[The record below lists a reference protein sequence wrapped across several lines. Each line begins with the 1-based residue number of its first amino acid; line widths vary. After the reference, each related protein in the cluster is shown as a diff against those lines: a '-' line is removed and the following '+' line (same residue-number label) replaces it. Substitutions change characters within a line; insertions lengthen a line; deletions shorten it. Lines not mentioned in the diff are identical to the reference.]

1 MYLWEGWG
9 LYLGTPLWARPLVG
23 TREPTGGLSPRLP
36 SGTMSRPDPD
46 RLAVW
51 RSFLEAHA
59 AITQTLAAELEAER
73 SLPLGWYD
81 VLLTLHEA
89 DGRLRMH
96 ERAGRQLVNKSS
108 LTRPIDR
115 MTDAGYVEREPCL
128 EDGRGQY
135 AVLTREG
142 RDTLRRAAP
151 THLRGV
157 QEHFAQYLTDSDVVA
172 LARVFGKLVGAER

>member
-1 MYLWEGWG
+1 
-9 LYLGTPLWARPLVG
+9 
-23 TREPTGGLSPRLP
+23 
-36 SGTMSRPDPD
+36 MSRPDPE

-59 AITQTLAAELEAER
+59 SITRTLADELDAER
-73 SLPLGWYD
+73 DLPLHWYD

-89 DGRLRMH
+89 GGRLRMQ
-96 ERAGRQLVNKSS
+96 ELAGRLVVNKSS
-108 LTRPIDR
+108 LTRVIDR
-115 MTDAGYVEREPCL
+115 MAEAGYVDREPCL
-128 EDGRGQY
+128 EDGRGQF

-157 QEHFAQYLTDSDVVA
+157 QQHFAQYLTDSDVVA
-172 LARVFGKLVGAER
+172 LQRVFSKLSG

>member
-1 MYLWEGWG
+1 
-9 LYLGTPLWARPLVG
+9 
-23 TREPTGGLSPRLP
+23 
-36 SGTMSRPDPD
+36 MSRPDPE

-59 AITQTLAAELEAER
+59 AITRTLADELEAER
-73 SLPLGWYD
+73 ALPLNWYD

-89 DGRLRMH
+89 GGRLRMQDL
-96 ERAGRQLVNKSS
+96 AGRILVNRSS
-108 LTRPIDR
+108 LTRVIDR
-115 MTDAGYVEREPCL
+115 MSEAGYVEREPSL

-135 AVLTREG
+135 AVLTRDG

-157 QEHFAQYLTDSDVVA
+157 QEHFAQYLTDSDVLA
-172 LARVFGKLVGAER
+172 LQRVFGKLAGPDDG

>member
-1 MYLWEGWG
+1 
-9 LYLGTPLWARPLVG
+9 
-23 TREPTGGLSPRLP
+23 
-36 SGTMSRPDPD
+36 MSRPDPE

-89 DGRLRMH
+89 GGRLRMH
-96 ERAGRQLVNKSS
+96 ELAGRLLVNKSS
-108 LTRPIDR
+108 LTRLIDR
-115 MTDAGYVEREPCL
+115 MTEAGYVEREPCL

-142 RDTLRRAAP
+142 RDTLRRSAP

>member
-1 MYLWEGWG
+1 
-9 LYLGTPLWARPLVG
+9 
-23 TREPTGGLSPRLP
+23 
-36 SGTMSRPDPD
+36 MSRPDPE

-59 AITQTLAAELEAER
+59 SITRTLADELDNER
-73 SLPLGWYD
+73 DLPLNWYD

-89 DGRLRMH
+89 GGRLRMQ
-96 ERAGRQLVNKSS
+96 ELAGRLVVNKSS
-108 LTRPIDR
+108 LTRVIDR
-115 MTDAGYVEREPCL
+115 MVEAGYVDREACV

-142 RDTLRRAAP
+142 RETLRRAAP

-157 QEHFAQYLTDSDVVA
+157 QQHFAQYLTDSDVVA
-172 LARVFGKLVGAER
+172 LQRVFSKLSS

>member
-1 MYLWEGWG
+1 
-9 LYLGTPLWARPLVG
+9 
-23 TREPTGGLSPRLP
+23 
-36 SGTMSRPDPD
+36 MSRPDPE

-59 AITQTLAAELEAER
+59 AITQTLAAELEVER
-73 SLPLGWYD
+73 ALPLGWYD
-81 VLLTLHEA
+81 ALLALHEA
-89 DGRLRMH
+89 GGRLRMN
-96 ERAGRQLVNKSS
+96 ELAGRLIVNKSS
-108 LTRPIDR
+108 LSRLIDR
-115 MTDAGYVEREPCL
+115 MAAAGYVEREPCR

-157 QEHFAQYLTDSDVVA
+157 QQHFAQYLTDSDVVA
-172 LARVFGKLVGAER
+172 LARVLGKLAVAER